1 MKSMWQFALIA
12 VAFLAGGCCN
22 TLVHT
27 RVKPSDPPCG
37 VRWTESRTYDVYV
50 YKGGAPSGVQN
61 TAGDWVKTNAAPELI
76 YAGVHDLT
84 DRVSGKVIDAD
95 RPTWDVN
102 YRAMPFADGGL
113 VLQFGENGMPKLIQ
127 ASGESG
133 AAGALNSA
141 TTVVKTAG
149 EVTDKK

>member
-1 MKSMWQFALIA
+1 MKNTWQFAIIA
-12 VAFLAGGCCN
+12 AAFLAGGCCN

-27 RVKPSDPPCG
+27 RVKPSDPPRG

-61 TAGDWVKTNAAPELI
+61 EAGDWVKTNAPPELI

-84 DRVSGKVIDAD
+84 DRVSGDVIDED

-149 EVTDKK
+149 EVTGKK